1 MFTGM
6 QPATLGGLN
15 QSSAQ
20 IGISLEPLAQISE
33 KTPATIS
40 EKPSTSTTF
49 VEFTQKMLTNV
60 FNYCSSFARKQCEMT
75 PEPSESFVP
84 MSSLQKWYETF
95 QRRIAMD
102 PNFWKNL

>member
-1 MFTGM
+1 MFMGM
-6 QPATLGGLN
+6 QQGIVNNTT
-15 QSSAQ
+15 AQ
-20 IGISLEPLAQISE
+20 IGISLEPLAQIGD

-60 FNYCSSFARKQCEMT
+60 FNYCSSFARKQSEMT
-75 PEPSESFVP
+75 PEPNELFVP

-95 QRRIAMD
+95 QRRMTMD
-102 PNFWKNL
+102 PNFWKSL